1 MRDFWH
7 YLVSILMWI
16 LFGYYW
22 QVVSGRSIS
31 LAGFQALGVL
41 AGVSALGLVVTLL
54 WVRHNLN
61 LAARNRR
68 RERPAPGPETLERD
82 YLGRPVVSPG
92 LAALKNAAVVGISL
106 DADDRKVYTAGW
118 GRGT

>member
-7 YLVSILMWI
+7 YLASILMWI

-22 QVVSGRSIS
+22 YVVSGRQIS

-41 AGVSALGLVVTLL
+41 SGIAGLGLIATLL

-68 RERPAPGPETLERD
+68 RERPAPGPEILDRD
-82 YLGRPVVSPG
+82 TLGRPVIGPD
-92 LAALKNAAVVGISL
+92 LAALKKAPVIGISL
-106 DADDRKVYTAGW
+106 DGDDRKVYTAGW
-118 GRGT
+118 GKGS